1 MSDILPDPVLSVR
14 DLRIGVGKQNEI
26 LHDVSFDI
34 LPGETYGLVGES
46 GSGKSITGLSVMGLL
61 KRPLEVTGGSIVF
74 QGQNVLKLGNR
85 ARRRLR
91 GDRMAMVF
99 QEPMTAL
106 NPLATIGRQ
115 IAEMFV
121 VHRGMGWSDARRKA
135 VEALESVRVPSPEER
150 ARSYPHQ
157 LSGGMRQRVMVAIA
171 LACRPD
177 LLIADEPTTALDV
190 TIQAQILALIVDLQK
205 TLGTGLVLITHDLGV
220 VAQTAQRVIV
230 MYAGKK
236 VEEATV
242 EDLFANPR
250 HPYTRGLMASMPAV
264 ISFGARTDA
273 RLNEIPGMVP
283 SLTNLPPGCAFAPR
297 CSLAIDR
304 CRAEYPPLQ
313 EVDGD
318 HFAACWRAAE
328 LVGAP

>member
-1 MSDILPDPVLSVR
+1 MSDMVLPDPTLSVR
-14 DLRIGVGKQNEI
+14 NLRIGIGKQNDI
-26 LHDVSFDI
+26 LHSVSFDI

-61 KRPLEVTGGSIVF
+61 KRPLEVTGGSVFF
-74 QGQNVLKLGNR
+74 QGQDVLRLGSR

-106 NPLATIGRQ
+106 NPLVTIGRQ

-121 VHRGMGWSDARRKA
+121 IHRGMGWPDAHRKA
-135 VEALESVRVPSPEER
+135 VEALESVRVPAPEER

-190 TIQAQILALIVDLQK
+190 TVQAGVLELIAELCK
-205 TLGTGLVLITHDLGV
+205 AEGTAVLLVSHDLGV
-220 VAQTAQRVIV
+220 IANMCGRVGV
-230 MYAGKK
+230 MDRGRL
-236 VEEATV
+236 VEEQDTRA
-242 EDLFANPR
+242 LFENPM
-250 HPYTRGLMASMPAV
+250 HPYTRGLLASRPRLGSRTLAGRGRLTELDEV
-264 ISFGARTDA
+264 VASEDRGRDAPTLTTPRGAR
-273 RLNEIPGMVP
+273 L
-283 SLTNLPPGCAFAPR
+283 
-297 CSLAIDR
+297 
-304 CRAEYPPLQ
+304 
-313 EVDGD
+313 
-318 HFAACWRAAE
+318 
-328 LVGAP
+328 GATA

>member
-1 MSDILPDPVLSVR
+1 MSGILPDPVLSVR
-14 DLRIGVGKQNEI
+14 NLHIGVGKHNE
-26 LHDVSFDI
+26 LLRDVSFDI

-61 KRPLEVTGGSIVF
+61 KRPLEVTGGSIIF
-74 QGQNVLKLGNR
+74 QGQDVLKLCSR

-121 VHRGMGWSDARRKA
+121 VHRGMGWSNARRKA
-135 VEALESVRVPSPEER
+135 VEALESVRVPSPDER

-190 TIQAQILALIVDLQK
+190 TVQAGVLELIAELCK
-205 TLGTGLVLITHDLGV
+205 AEGTAVLLVSHDLGV
-220 VAQTAQRVIV
+220 IANMCRRVGV
-230 MYAGKK
+230 MDRGRL
-236 VEEATV
+236 VEEQDTRS
-242 EDLFANPR
+242 LFENPL
-250 HPYTRGLMASMPAV
+250 HPYTRGLLASRPRLGSRTLAGRGRLAELDQV
-264 ISFGARTDA
+264 VAREDRGRET
-273 RLNEIPGMVP
+273 PT
-283 SLTNLPPGCAFAPR
+283 LTTPR
-297 CSLAIDR
+297 GF
-304 CRAEYPPLQ
+304 RAE
-313 EVDGD
+313 VT
-318 HFAACWRAAE
+318 A
-328 LVGAP
+328 

>member
-14 DLRIGVGKQNEI
+14 NLHIGVGRHNE
-26 LHDVSFDI
+26 LLRDVSFDI

-61 KRPLEVTGGSIVF
+61 KRPLQVTGGSVLF
-74 QGQNVLKLGNR
+74 RGQDVLKLGNR

-190 TIQAQILALIVDLQK
+190 TVQAGVLELIAELC
-205 TLGTGLVLITHDLGV
+205 TAEGTAVLLVSHDLGV
-220 VAQTAQRVIV
+220 IANMCRRVGV
-230 MYAGKK
+230 MDRGRL
-236 VEEATV
+236 VEEQDTKA
-242 EDLFANPR
+242 LFENPL
-250 HPYTRGLMASMPAV
+250 HPYTRGLLAARPRLGSRTLTGRGRLTELDQVVTSGERGRDAPTMTTPRG
-264 ISFGARTDA
+264 FGLEATA
-273 RLNEIPGMVP
+273 
-283 SLTNLPPGCAFAPR
+283 
-297 CSLAIDR
+297 
-304 CRAEYPPLQ
+304 
-313 EVDGD
+313 
-318 HFAACWRAAE
+318 
-328 LVGAP
+328 

>member
-1 MSDILPDPVLSVR
+1 MSVILPDPVLSVR
-14 DLRIGVGKQNEI
+14 DLRIGIGMRHQI
-26 LHDVSFDI
+26 LHGVSFDI

-61 KRPLEVTGGSIVF
+61 KRPLGVTGGSILF
-74 QGQNVLKLGNR
+74 RDHDVLKLGSR

-106 NPLATIGRQ
+106 NPLMTIGRQ

-121 VHRGMGWSDARRKA
+121 IHRGLGWPDARRKA
-135 VEALESVRVPSPEER
+135 VEALESVRVPSPAER

-190 TIQAQILALIVDLQK
+190 TVQAGVLELIAELC
-205 TLGTGLVLITHDLGV
+205 TAEGTAVLLVSHDLGV
-220 VAQTAQRVIV
+220 IANMCQRVGV
-230 MYAGKK
+230 MDQGRL
-236 VEEATV
+236 VEEQDTRA
-242 EDLFANPR
+242 LFENPM
-250 HPYTRGLMASMPAV
+250 HPYTKGLLAARPRLGSRTLGERGRLTELDQIVTDEERGRDVPTLTTQRGLHREGTA
-264 ISFGARTDA
+264 
-273 RLNEIPGMVP
+273 
-283 SLTNLPPGCAFAPR
+283 
-297 CSLAIDR
+297 
-304 CRAEYPPLQ
+304 
-313 EVDGD
+313 
-318 HFAACWRAAE
+318 
-328 LVGAP
+328 

>member
-1 MSDILPDPVLSVR
+1 MSSTLPDPVLSVR
-14 DLRIGVGKQNEI
+14 NLRIGVGRHNE
-26 LHDVSFDI
+26 LLRDVSFDI

-74 QGQNVLKLGNR
+74 QGQDVLKLGSR

-91 GDRMAMVF
+91 GERMAMVF

-121 VHRGMGWSDARRKA
+121 IHSGLGWSEARRKA

-157 LSGGMRQRVMVAIA
+157 LSGGMRQRVMIAIA

-190 TIQAQILALIVDLQK
+190 TVQAGILELIAELCK
-205 TLGTGLVLITHDLGV
+205 AEGTAVLLVSHDLGV
-220 VAQTAQRVIV
+220 IANMCRRVGV
-230 MYAGKK
+230 MDQGRL
-236 VEEATV
+236 VEEQDTRA
-242 EDLFANPR
+242 LFEKPL
-250 HPYTRGLMASMPAV
+250 HPYTRGLLASRPRLGSRTPA
-264 ISFGARTDA
+264 SRG
-273 RLNEIPGMVP
+273 RL
-283 SLTNLPPGCAFAPR
+283 
-297 CSLAIDR
+297 
-304 CRAEYPPLQ
+304 
-313 EVDGD
+313 
-318 HFAACWRAAE
+318 AE
-328 LVGAP
+328 LDTVVAREERGRDAPTLTTPRGLRLEASA